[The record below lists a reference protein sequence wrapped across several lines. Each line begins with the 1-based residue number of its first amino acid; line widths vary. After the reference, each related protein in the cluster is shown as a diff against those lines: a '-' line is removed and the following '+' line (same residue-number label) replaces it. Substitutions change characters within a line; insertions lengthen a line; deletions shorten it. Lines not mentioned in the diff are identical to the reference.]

1 MIKSAFENSVLLW
14 VLMLALLSSS
24 CTQKENI
31 QVFVAGDSTAQS
43 YRVEQTLMRGWAQ
56 YLELFFDEQVQVENR
71 SMAGR
76 STKSF
81 REEGRWN
88 KILEDLHKGDVVFI
102 QFGHN
107 DTSTKPE
114 RHASPADYRQNLSRF
129 VQEVREREAT
139 PVLLTS
145 IVLCTFNDSGQLE
158 DRRLGEYPQIVRE
171 LAAEEKVILIDM
183 FQLSFDLLQELGPEE
198 ARKLYMFL
206 EPGEDP
212 SRPQGSNDDTHL
224 REKGAKQLA
233 ALVAEEI
240 RQARIKP
247 LYAYLLDKK
256 EWPR

>member
-24 CTQKENI
+24 CTQKEDI

-114 RHASPADYRQNLSRF
+114 RHASPADY
-129 VQEVREREAT
+129 
-139 PVLLTS
+139 
-145 IVLCTFNDSGQLE
+145 
-158 DRRLGEYPQIVRE
+158 
-171 LAAEEKVILIDM
+171 
-183 FQLSFDLLQELGPEE
+183 
-198 ARKLYMFL
+198 
-206 EPGEDP
+206 
-212 SRPQGSNDDTHL
+212 
-224 REKGAKQLA
+224 
-233 ALVAEEI
+233 
-240 RQARIKP
+240 
-247 LYAYLLDKK
+247 
-256 EWPR
+256 